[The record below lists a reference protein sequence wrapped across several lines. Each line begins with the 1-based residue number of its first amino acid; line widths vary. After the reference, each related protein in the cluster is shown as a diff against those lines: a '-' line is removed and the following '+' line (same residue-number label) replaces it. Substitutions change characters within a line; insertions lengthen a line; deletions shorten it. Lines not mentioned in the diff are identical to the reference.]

1 MTVEPHAAYT
11 VCIRPVMPAGVRT
24 LADYQASIIARFGK
38 LPSWAEL
45 ARRENRAML
54 RSVGNP
60 RRQGSLSDESR
71 AKMAAAKAE
80 KGGFT
85 VETILAALVAPMTRE
100 DIARKTGIPPSTAH
114 LALRRAHDAG
124 LVGRTSVHRHVIWH
138 RVQVAAE

>member
-1 MTVEPHAAYT
+1 MTVEPQNAIT
-11 VCIRPVMPAGVRT
+11 VRIVQPMPTGVRT
-24 LADYQASIIARFGK
+24 LADYQASIIARFGN

-60 RRQGSLSDESR
+60 HRQGSLSDESR